1 VVESTGGT
9 EELEDTTTVEVAGG
23 KVGTLSVSLVED
35 ERVRVLVLDVD
46 ESVPPDEEDAGG
58 KVGLLT
64 GAVELVETGRLEL
77 PVLPMGEFDVVE
89 PAGGTVDDDGT
100 PVDVVNGGKDSVVVG
115 PSSLVELWRVLVL
128 VLEIDDALA
137 SDDDTGGRVGE
148 LTGPPEEEDAGERVE
163 LLTEPSVDEEA
174 GGRVEEVTGPPLLE
188 ELGRISVVETTED
201 VKVMYVV
208 LSSGAEEL
216 DKPEEDAEDDGAA
229 VELAVIGLLS
239 VVPLV
244 PGGTEL
250 AEDGTETL
258 EEGTETL
265 EEGTETLE
273 EGTETGELDDTEEIT
288 EDGTPL
294 VVGTETVDP
303 MLLLA
308 TGTVLE
314 LPTMVVESVL
324 NTGAVVVTLENVD
337 GPVLEAQPSQT
348 VTVSVTVGGGGQN
361 SGGQ

>member
-1 VVESTGGT
+1 
-9 EELEDTTTVEVAGG
+9 
-23 KVGTLSVSLVED
+23 
-35 ERVRVLVLDVD
+35 
-46 ESVPPDEEDAGG
+46 
-58 KVGLLT
+58 
-64 GAVELVETGRLEL
+64 
-77 PVLPMGEFDVVE
+77 
-89 PAGGTVDDDGT
+89 
-100 PVDVVNGGKDSVVVG
+100 
-115 PSSLVELWRVLVL
+115 
-128 VLEIDDALA
+128 
-137 SDDDTGGRVGE
+137 
-148 LTGPPEEEDAGERVE
+148 
-163 LLTEPSVDEEA
+163 
-174 GGRVEEVTGPPLLE
+174 
-188 ELGRISVVETTED
+188 
-201 VKVMYVV
+201 MYVV

-250 AEDGTETL
+250 AEDGTETLEEGTETLEEGTETLEEGTETL

>member
-89 PAGGTVDDDGT
+89 PADGTVDDDGT

-216 DKPEEDAEDDGAA
+216 DKPEEDAEDDGSA

-250 AEDGTETL
+250 AED
-258 EEGTETL
+258 
-265 EEGTETLE
+265 GTETLE

-324 NTGAVVVTLENVD
+324 DTGAVVVTLENVD

-348 VTVSVTVGGGGQN
+348 ATVSVTVGGGGQN